1 MVVDGDLATED
12 VAVNGEELGLV
23 GGVDVGEESCRGA
36 LFEFRAELG
45 QANHQRADF
54 PGVDAIHLGQ
64 WPRQVP
70 PQATR
75 RNLDTAAS
83 VADQLS
89 KTTDHRLFVAADVSR
104 AGDVE
109 GMVDAA
115 VAAWGRLDF
124 AFNNAGIQGD
134 LSQTAECTE
143 ENWDQITGINLKG
156 VWLCMKY
163 EIPHMLTQGQGSI
176 VNISSIGGLAGFV
189 WNAIYSATKHGVI
202 GLTESAAIQYAKDNI
217 RINAVCPGVI
227 DAGITGGSPDKFKTW
242 AKERK
247 PMGRFGSAEEVA
259 EACVWLCSEKAS
271 FITGHSLPVDG
282 GWMSE

>member
-1 MVVDGDLATED
+1 MNEKIALVTGGSSGIGRKIAEMFASRGIK
-12 VAVNGEELGLV
+12 VAIADINPKGGAETIEAISRSNGK
-23 GGVDVGEESCRGA
+23 
-36 LFEFRAELG
+36 
-45 QANHQRADF
+45 
-54 PGVDAIHLGQ
+54 AIYL
-64 WPRQVP
+64 
-70 PQATR
+70 
-75 RNLDTAAS
+75 NC
-83 VADQLS
+83 
-89 KTTDHRLFVAADVSR
+89 DVSNPK
-104 AGDVE
+104 DVQ
-109 GMVDAA
+109 GMISELIKYYGRIDYA
-115 VAAWGRLDF
+115 V
-124 AFNNAGIQGD
+124 NNAGIG
-134 LSQTAECTE
+134 
-143 ENWDQITGINLKG
+143 TGRGRLHEQSDEAWQQMNDINLKG

-202 GLTESAAIQYAKDNI
+202 GLTKSAAIQYAKDNI